1 MSDWK
6 SIFKN
11 ESPIKV
17 EIVKGVLEEKGI
29 PSVIM
34 NKKESVY
41 QILGYYELMVSTQDA
56 LVAQNIIEKE
66 IEL

>member
-6 SIFKN
+6 SIYKN
-11 ESPIKV
+11 ESLIRV
-17 EIVKGVLEEKGI
+17 EIVKGILEEQGI
-29 PSVIM
+29 ASVIV

-41 QILGYYELMVSTQDA
+41 QILGYYELMVAAGDA
-56 LVAQNIIEKE
+56 FDAQNIISKE

>member
-6 SIFKN
+6 SIYKN
-11 ESPIKV
+11 ESLIRV
-17 EIVKGVLEEKGI
+17 EIVKGILEEQGI
-29 PSVIM
+29 ASVIV

-41 QILGYYELMVSTQDA
+41 QILGYYELMVAIGDA
-56 LVAQNIIEKE
+56 FNAQNIISKE